1 MARRKEDEQIVID
14 TVGPGELD
22 LLLAGLPS
30 DDAKVKLYRVKAQGT
45 PAFIAEFSPRDFSEE
60 AIRNTYGGGKYRY
73 VAIENGVVAKQG
85 NFEIEGEPKEP
96 SKPVYK
102 KYIQTSRGLKLVFS
116 NPDDAEVILDSV
128 TGEPVKNKP
137 SLNTATTADPVMLLL
152 LQEIRGLKEQLTRAP
167 EHKTNKDMVAELLM
181 YKELFSSPKQEPQS
195 VEMSKMV
202 VDLIQKGMEVASAA
216 ENGGSP
222 WMSVLDKV
230 LPTLDKAFSTLAISM
245 QRAKVNQPV
254 NGAIVVPQPQP
265 QQVTAEPANIPATGF
280 DSIADKLRAYLSTF
294 LQAASSQTDPSILV
308 DLTIPNIPESNKQ
321 IVIDWLESE
330 QWFSDLLKLHPMIA
344 GQQAWWTDYRNI
356 LLDYLKSPPGD
367 LNEQETE

>member
-1 MARRKEDEQIVID
+1 
-14 TVGPGELD
+14 
-22 LLLAGLPS
+22 
-30 DDAKVKLYRVKAQGT
+30 
-45 PAFIAEFSPRDFSEE
+45 
-60 AIRNTYGGGKYRY
+60 
-73 VAIENGVVAKQG
+73 
-85 NFEIEGEPKEP
+85 
-96 SKPVYK
+96 
-102 KYIQTSRGLKLVFS
+102 
-116 NPDDAEVILDSV
+116 
-128 TGEPVKNKP
+128 
-137 SLNTATTADPVMLLL
+137 
-152 LQEIRGLKEQLTRAP
+152 
-167 EHKTNKDMVAELLM
+167 
-181 YKELFSSPKQEPQS
+181 
-195 VEMSKMV
+195 MSKMV

-230 LPTLDKAFSTLAISM
+230 LPTLDKAFSALAISM

-254 NGAIVVPQPQP
+254 NGAIVVPQP

-344 GQQAWWTDYRNI
+344 GQQGWWTDYRNI